1 MFDKTVIGNTKND
14 RMTQIVLET
23 TKGCAPQRYNLII
36 RWLATAVAQ
45 RPELETNIGCSD
57 SPS

>member
-14 RMTQIVLET
+14 RMTQIVLEK

-36 RWLATAVAQ
+36 IVVTHCNVTY
-45 RPELETNIGCSD
+45 PNLESKIS
-57 SPS
+57 